1 MMIANSQNGNSTM
14 QMADQTNEG
23 IANCLSTFLPQLSSS
38 YVSTPSSPIKSIVTP
53 ASYWDSMGS
62 SMVIGMDA
70 TSFSWA
76 APLSMDG
83 DSTMDIGLY
92 RPRNC

>member
-53 ASYWDSMGS
+53 ASYWDSMVS
-62 SMVIGMDA
+62 GMDA
-70 TSFSWA
+70 TNFSWA
-76 APLSMDG
+76 SPLSMDG